1 MKPLKRSQF
10 IKDLNQLLTP
20 EEFEDYGPNGLQV
33 EGAEEIKNINFAVSA
48 TRQSIEQA
56 VANGADTL
64 IVHHG
69 LFWKFQQGKTLTG
82 TFARRIFPLIK
93 NKINLIAF
101 HLPLD
106 ANLEVGNA
114 AIIAKRLE
122 LKGVTPFGDHKGH
135 SIGVKGYFDPP
146 LIPSCLEEK
155 LRKVLQHPIIH
166 AQAST
171 PTISSLGIITGG
183 ASSRWCSAITEEID
197 SYLTGEI
204 SEHDWHE
211 SQEANIHMFAGGHNA
226 TESLGIQALMR
237 WVQDHNEQHGLRCS
251 YIPSNNP
258 A

>member
-1 MKPLKRSQF
+1 MNRLTRQEL
-10 IKDLNQLLTP
+10 IDCLDQLLSP
-20 EEFEDYGPNGLQV
+20 QEFEDYGPNGLQV
-33 EGAEEIKNINFAVSA
+33 EGQAEIKNISFAVSA

-56 VANGADTL
+56 VENGSDTL

-69 LFWKFQQGKTLTG
+69 LFWKFNQGKTLTG
-82 TFARRIFPLIK
+82 TFAKRVFPLVEH
-93 NKINLIAF
+93 KINLIAY

-106 ANLEVGNA
+106 ANLEIGNA
-114 AIIAKRLE
+114 AVIAKRLE
-122 LKGVTPFGDHKGH
+122 LKGVSPFGDHKGH

-155 LRKVLQHPIIH
+155 LRAVLQHPIIH

-183 ASSRWCSAITEEID
+183 ASSKWCSAIGEEVD

-204 SEHDWHE
+204 SEHDWHD

-237 WVQDHNEQHGLRCS
+237 WTQESFDQHELRCH
-251 YIPSNNP
+251 YISSSNP